1 MKKKGYNGHTG
12 LWREK
17 PCKKLRG
24 KQQKICC
31 GALPS
36 RRERGKFENFL
47 KKILWTGQDLTFF
60 KKLIYDFRLIETD
73 RSSQKILNVISIN
86 QKTNWINRNS
96 GKKKIRK
103 NNLVFQKTTQ
113 SIEYNE

>member
-17 PCKKLRG
+17 PCKKLGG

-36 RRERGKFENFL
+36 WRERRKFENFL
-47 KKILWTGQDLTFF
+47 KKML
-60 KKLIYDFRLIETD
+60 
-73 RSSQKILNVISIN
+73 
-86 QKTNWINRNS
+86 
-96 GKKKIRK
+96 
-103 NNLVFQKTTQ
+103 
-113 SIEYNE
+113 